1 MTGARDGNGSDKMNS
16 YGKTGRKQE
25 QEMPCRKEK
34 VENLKKKGVK
44 EMGGRFK
51 ERKKRQ
57 GSYVKIQCM

>member
-1 MTGARDGNGSDKMNS
+1 
-16 YGKTGRKQE
+16 
-25 QEMPCRKEK
+25 MPCRKEK